1 MKPPLIEDLAGA
13 ILDGTAVD
21 WGSVDSDAVQADRP
35 VIAQLKAIAALRL
48 VARDGERVGI
58 GTPDPST
65 SSGSPRA
72 TPRGEGVPY
81 GNTVP
86 YEWGHLKVLER
97 IGTGAFGEVFR
108 AWDTRLDREVA
119 LKLLPDESA
128 VKGRPAA
135 SAEAPAAKDGR
146 PQPVPAS
153 AIIEEGRLLARV
165 RHPNVVT
172 IYGAERIDGRIGLW
186 MELVNGRTLE
196 EAMRGGARFTVTE
209 VTRIGVELCGAVE
222 AVHAAGLL
230 HRDIKTQN
238 VMVTEDGRPVLMDFG
253 TGRERDTSDASVSG
267 TPLYLAPEV
276 LAGGAATAQSDVYSV
291 GVLLYLLLTG
301 SYPVRAT
308 TLVDLRRAHASRQHA
323 DLPDTGQAIPNRLRR
338 VVARA
343 LDPNPSRRYP
353 SADALGAALA
363 ASAQAPSRRTVFV
376 MAAAAVVVVVASA
389 VWQFRPAA
397 AVDPVIAVLPF
408 KNLSSEPDSDYF
420 VDGLTSEVI
429 RNLAVI
435 DGLQVR
441 SQTSSFF
448 FKDKPRD
455 LHTIGQQLN
464 ANLIVEADVL
474 RVGNKLRINAQLVPI
489 DSDVPLWSERFD
501 RTLDDV
507 FAIQDEISRAIVNK
521 LRLTLGRGQRR
532 YQTNLQAYELYLR
545 ASAVRAGRGEERGIE
560 AAVKLYQQV
569 IAIDPAFAPAY
580 AGLASAYQAMMW
592 NVGVFKNPELV
603 RPAALRALQLDPLL
617 AEAHVA
623 MGVTHT
629 AERDF
634 ENAVKS
640 FENALKLNPNLT
652 QIHTAYFDT
661 LVLTGHKE
669 RALQLLERAITMDPL
684 SLTVRRD
691 LAFAQFLNGRFEDA
705 IANFRR
711 VMTTDPEFPVSLVLA
726 RALMLAGRPEEA
738 INLWKSTSGQG
749 AWERWLAR
757 AYAMTGR
764 QTEVDRLIAAHGTD
778 PDPYHLAII
787 YAGLGDKERTFEAL
801 NRAADR
807 RDSRAPAF
815 LFSPETEFLRG
826 DPRLDALKR
835 KLKLPVE

>member
-1 MKPPLIEDLAGA
+1 VNSPLVDDVAGA
-13 ILDGTAVD
+13 ILDGTPVD
-21 WGSVDSDAVQADRP
+21 WNGVDSGADP
-35 VIAQLKAIAALRL
+35 SEQQVIAQLKTLAALRL
-48 VARDGERVGI
+48 VGERH
-58 GTPDPST
+58 
-65 SSGSPRA
+65 
-72 TPRGEGVPY
+72 
-81 GNTVP
+81 
-86 YEWGHLKVLER
+86 WGHLRVLER
-97 IGTGAFGEVFR
+97 IGQGAFGEVFR

-119 LKLLPDESA
+119 LKLLSA
-128 VKGRPAA
+128 EDVKGRP
-135 SAEAPAAKDGR
+135 EGR
-146 PQPVPAS
+146 PLPTS
-153 AIIEEGRLLARV
+153 IIEEGRLLARV

-196 EAMRGGARFTVTE
+196 EAMRGGTRFTVTE

-291 GVLLYLLLTG
+291 GVLLYHLLTG
-301 SYPVRAT
+301 SYPVRASS
-308 TLVDLRRAHASRQHA
+308 LADLRRAHASRQHA
-323 DLPDTGQAIPNRLRR
+323 DLPDTGQAIPSRLRR

-343 LDPNPSRRYP
+343 LDPNPARRYP

-363 ASAQAPSRRTVFV
+363 ASAQARSRRRLFAIA
-376 MAAAAVVVVVASA
+376 AAAAVVVAATA

-397 AVDPVIAVLPF
+397 AIDPVIAVMPF
-408 KNLSSEPDSDYF
+408 KNLSSEPESNYF

-448 FKDKPRD
+448 FKDRPRD
-455 LHTIGQQLN
+455 LKAIGEQLK

-545 ASAVRAGRGEERGIE
+545 AMAVRAGSGEERGIE

-592 NVGVFKNPELV
+592 NVGVFKKPELV

-652 QIHTAYFDT
+652 QAHTAYFDT

-669 RALQLLERAITMDPL
+669 RALQLLERAMTMDPL

-705 IANFRR
+705 IANLRR
-711 VMTTDPEFPVSLVLA
+711 VMTTDPEFPVSLVLG

-738 INLWKSTSGQG
+738 IALWKSRTVNRENPDS
-749 AWERWLAR
+749 WERWLAR

-764 QTEVDRLIAAHGTD
+764 QTEVDRLIAAHGKD

-787 YAGLGDKERTFEAL
+787 YAGLRDKERTFDAL

-807 RDSRAPAF
+807 ADSRAPAF

>member
-1 MKPPLIEDLAGA
+1 MNSPLVDDVAGA
-13 ILDGTAVD
+13 ILDGTPVD
-21 WGSVDSDAVQADRP
+21 WNGVDSGADP
-35 VIAQLKAIAALRL
+35 SEQQVIAQLKTLAALRL
-48 VARDGERVGI
+48 AAI
-58 GTPDPST
+58 GTPV
-65 SSGSPRA
+65 
-72 TPRGEGVPY
+72 GVPY
-81 GNTVP
+81 DETSRH
-86 YEWGHLKVLER
+86 WGHLRVLER
-97 IGTGAFGEVFR
+97 IGQGAFGEVFR

-119 LKLLPDESA
+119 LKLLQAED

-135 SAEAPAAKDGR
+135 SAEAPAAKEGR
-146 PQPVPAS
+146 PLPTS
-153 AIIEEGRLLARV
+153 IIEEGRLLARV

-196 EAMRGGARFTVTE
+196 DAMRGGTRFTVTE

-253 TGRERDTSDASVSG
+253 TGRERDASDASVSG

-291 GVLLYLLLTG
+291 GVLLYHLLTG
-301 SYPVRAT
+301 SYPVRASS
-308 TLVDLRRAHASRQHA
+308 LADLRRAHASRQHA

-343 LDPNPSRRYP
+343 LDPNPARRYP
-353 SADALGAALA
+353 SADALGGALA
-363 ASAQAPSRRTVFV
+363 ASAQAPSRRRLFAIA
-376 MAAAAVVVVVASA
+376 AAAAVVVAAAA

-397 AVDPVIAVLPF
+397 AIDPVIAVMPF
-408 KNLSSEPDSDYF
+408 KNLSSEPESDYF

-448 FKDKPRD
+448 FKDRPRD
-455 LHTIGQQLN
+455 LKAIGEQLK

-545 ASAVRAGRGEERGIE
+545 AMAVRAGSGEERGIE

-569 IAIDPAFAPAY
+569 ISIDPAFAPAY

-592 NVGVFKNPELV
+592 NVGVFKKPELV

-652 QIHTAYFDT
+652 QAHTAYFDT

-669 RALQLLERAITMDPL
+669 RALQLLERAMTMDPL

-705 IANFRR
+705 IANLRR

-726 RALMLAGRPEEA
+726 RALMLAGRPEDA
-738 INLWKSTSGQG
+738 IDLWKRTSTSGPG
-749 AWERWLAR
+749 GWERWLAR

-764 QTEVDRLIAAHGTD
+764 QTEVDRLIAAHGKD

-787 YAGLGDKERTFEAL
+787 YAGLDDKERTFDAL

-807 RDSRAPAF
+807 ADARAPAF